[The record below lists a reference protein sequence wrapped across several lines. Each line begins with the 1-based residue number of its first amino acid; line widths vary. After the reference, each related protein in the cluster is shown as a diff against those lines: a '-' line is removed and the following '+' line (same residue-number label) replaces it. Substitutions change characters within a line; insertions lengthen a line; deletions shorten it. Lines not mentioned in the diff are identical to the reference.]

1 MRGLPLLQRFLYMN
15 GTWAYFCTIV
25 SPSMRLA
32 HELELVYEC
41 AAYWALSEKYR
52 FCLTSLTVYCVDIA
66 IVHAIRTIQ
75 SLAHYTKPGAPPPTH
90 PVWGPTLPTGEHICV
105 RVCALCQ
112 LGLGCAPRGA
122 VRPIR
127 IGSNTSFYCKRCRQ
141 LSCPSTWSAAG
152 SLVQPRQ
159 QPPPCLHVHQSCR
172 QYAAVRH
179 CAPGLSEIRL

>member
-1 MRGLPLLQRFLYMN
+1 MIALPTRLLDSILR
-15 GTWAYFCTIV
+15 
-25 SPSMRLA
+25 R
-32 HELELVYEC
+32 
-41 AAYWALSEKYR
+41 
-52 FCLTSLTVYCVDIA
+52 YCYSA
-66 IVHAIRTIQ
+66 CN
-75 SLAHYTKPGAPPPTH
+75 SHYKKPGAPPPTH
-90 PVWGPTLPTGEHICV
+90 PVWGPTFPTGEHICV

-127 IGSNTSFYCKRCRQ
+127 IGSNTSFHCKCCRQ

-159 QPPPCLHVHQSCR
+159 QPPPCLHLHQSCR

-179 CAPGLSEIRL
+179 CAPGLGEICSIELVVSSPGLSSQGL